1 MELFGLWLNRSQ
13 GKIAV
18 TFYSFGEKKALK
30 AVDVESR
37 NAGLRAAGLNESEDC
52 DRASTV
58 HLES

>member
-1 MELFGLWLNRSQ
+1 MTEQISRKNSCYLLFLW
-13 GKIAV
+13 
-18 TFYSFGEKKALK
+18 EKKALK